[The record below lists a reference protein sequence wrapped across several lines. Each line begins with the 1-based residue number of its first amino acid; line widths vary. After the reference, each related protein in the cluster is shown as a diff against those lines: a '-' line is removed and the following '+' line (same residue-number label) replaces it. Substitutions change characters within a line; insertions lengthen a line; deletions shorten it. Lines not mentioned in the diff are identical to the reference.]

1 MSLTGALIGG
11 VTGALGGLFGVART
25 RNSRMSG
32 SATPAEAMNVL
43 NFDPNAITTN
53 VTNISP
59 YTGQLGVSSEIQS
72 FINILRSRPTS
83 REERE
88 QILRAVREL
97 KDSTESTYIMAALFP
112 ETEEPA
118 RFPMVFPN
126 PTAVFKH
133 HEFKDIYPDNSGK
146 IMIVCNPAFTGK
158 APKNSTEPFLRIY
171 NDFRTLE
178 GQTGQSDP
186 ASALE
191 GFDANLFTKVSINLF
206 DDISDYYQEAV
217 LRAAVVRVYYIGT
230 MEKASGYF
238 IGGINYHYMVDGDNS
253 ANATPLTPGDV
264 EDLYYKQFQKPEDGI
279 RVVWFPKDYN
289 DLNFRAVGIN
299 PNQCSS
305 LVIYGSGLD
314 ASQALRVD
322 VVRHF
327 EAFPLPKM
335 KDYIETKKTDAIN
348 PQGTIDALAQ
358 MQERIPQI
366 TTLTPFEA
374 PVVADQ
380 IRPEAGQLDVF
391 VDSLPINA
399 ARRSSFAARRG

>member
-1 MSLTGALIGG
+1 MWGNIAAGALTGALS
-11 VTGALGGLFGVART
+11 GALGLRRGLART
-25 RNSRMSG
+25 TG
-32 SATPAEAMNVL
+32 SAAPSDAMNVL
-43 NFDPNAITTN
+43 NFDPNSISTN
-53 VTNISP
+53 VKSISP
-59 YTGQLGVSSEIQS
+59 YEHIGISSEIQS
-72 FINILRSRPTS
+72 FINILKSRPTTK
-83 REERE
+83 EERE
-88 QILRAVREL
+88 YILKTVKEL

-133 HEFKDIYPDNSGK
+133 HEYKDVYPDNSGK
-146 IMIVCNPAFTGK
+146 IMIVCNPAFTGSST
-158 APKNSTEPFLRIY
+158 KNPYEPFLRIY

-178 GQTGQSDP
+178 GQTGQAD
-186 ASALE
+186 ATIGT
-191 GFDANLFTKVSINLF
+191 GFDANEFTNVSINMF

-230 MEKASGYF
+230 LEKASGYF
-238 IGGINYHYMVDGDNS
+238 IGGINYHYSVS
-253 ANATPLTPGDV
+253 ANDTSVNATPLTPEEV
-264 EDLYYKQFQKPEDGI
+264 EDLYYKQFQRPEDGV

-289 DLNFRAVGIN
+289 DLNFRAVGVN
-299 PNQCSS
+299 PNQTSS

-348 PQGTIDALAQ
+348 PQGTLDSLASVQ
-358 MQERIPQI
+358 SKIPQI
-366 TTLTPFEA
+366 TMLTPFEA

-380 IRPEAGQLDVF
+380 IRPESGNFDEFVNSVPNAGGGAMR
-391 VDSLPINA
+391 NA
-399 ARRSSFAARRG
+399 FAARRF